1 MAPDIEHSEQKTV
14 QANGI
19 EIVYDTF
26 GDPKSPPL
34 ILIMGLG
41 RQMIDWD
48 EAFCKK
54 IAGHG
59 LRVIRFDNR
68 DVGLSTHF
76 NDAGAPDLS
85 AVFQAFMKGEKP
97 QVAYTLIDMAK
108 DVTGLMDALNIKSAH
123 IAGASMGGMIAQT
136 ICIHFPQRVKTLI
149 SIMST
154 TGNPDLPRATPEAAA
169 VLATPSPSER
179 KANIEH
185 SLKVARII
193 NGTFPVDEQRVRK
206 MAALAFDRMYNP
218 AGFLRQYTSILTS
231 GSRKDQLASIKI
243 PTLVIH
249 GTQDPLIPKEA
260 GADTARTIPGAKL
273 CLIEGMGHSFPLEVW
288 DEVIHQMVSHA
299 KNIEEANNR

>member
-1 MAPDIEHSEQKTV
+1 MAPNIEHSGQKTV

-19 EIVYDTF
+19 DIVYDTF

-34 ILIMGLG
+34 LLIMGLG

-48 EAFCKK
+48 AEFCKK

-59 LRVIRFDNR
+59 LWVIRFDNR

-76 NDAGAPDLS
+76 NDVEAPDLS

-136 ICIHFPQRVKTLI
+136 LCIHFPQRVKTLI

-154 TGNPDLPRATPEAAA
+154 TGNPDLPRSTPEAAA
-169 VLATPSPSER
+169 ALATPSPSER
-179 KANIEH
+179 EANIEH
-185 SLKVARII
+185 SLKVAQII
-193 NGTFPVDEQRVRK
+193 NGTFPVDEQRQRK
-206 MAALAFDRMYNP
+206 MAALSFDRMYYP
-218 AGFLRQYTSILTS
+218 EGFLRQYASILTS
-231 GSRKDQLASIKI
+231 GSRKNQLASIKI

-260 GADTARTIPGAKL
+260 GTDTARTIPGAKL
-273 CLIEGMGHSFPLEVW
+273 CLIEGMGHSLPFEVW
-288 DEVIHQMVSHA
+288 EEIIHQIASHA
-299 KNIEEANNR
+299 KNNEEVNNR